1 MQLAHRG
8 QAPAKGILH
17 TEQRAPMKRVVSPQ
31 GGSEDIVDPRGYW
44 AGYHA
49 ASQEKRTRRFDMRI
63 LGRRQVL
70 KTAKYAKRNGPI

>member
-17 TEQRAPMKRVVSPQ
+17 IERREPVKLAEAQ
-31 GGSEDIVDPRGYW
+31 GLLDGPVHGFW
-44 AGYHA
+44 LGYHA
-49 ASQEKRTRRFDMRI
+49 ASQEKRARRFAMRI

-70 KTAKYAKRNGPI
+70 KTAKYEKRNGPI